1 MHFNGSTGSNGGSRR
16 NGERHPLGHTGRV
29 DVLAALDVGTSGVF
43 LRRARPGDVAAI
55 VGLLAADQLGAV
67 PTRIASTSGSV
78 SSLRMKA

>member
-67 PTRIASTSGSV
+67 RDGVRTNAASAV
-78 SSLRMKA
+78 AR